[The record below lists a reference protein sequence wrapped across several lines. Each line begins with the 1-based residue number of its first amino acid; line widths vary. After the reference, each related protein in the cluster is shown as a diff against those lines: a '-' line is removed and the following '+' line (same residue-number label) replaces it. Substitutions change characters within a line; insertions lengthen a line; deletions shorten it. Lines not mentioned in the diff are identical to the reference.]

1 MATYREIIEGLQ
13 ILASLEGEDLDYF
26 NVQAEHD
33 EIYAGPHVAFVS
45 EDAKKKLEELGWHVS
60 EVDRYCIFT

>member
-1 MATYREIIEGLQ
+1 MATYREVIEGLQ
-13 ILASLEGEDLDYF
+13 ILASVDGESLDDF

-45 EDAKKKLEELGWHVS
+45 EDAKKKLEELGWLVS